1 MMSMCWGALAGDTR
15 QTRRG
20 CLRMIYVL
28 VAVMSVI
35 SLLIIGHAFDEGE

>member
-1 MMSMCWGALAGDTR
+1 VFCVMVYL
-15 QTRRG
+15 
-20 CLRMIYVL
+20 L